1 MKSATRKKPKPRRPP
16 PWVKFPY
23 IETRSTKQRKA
34 RAERKCSS
42 AFSHIPLK
50 NYGRGVSFFQFEMS
64 QNKKPLYNNA
74 LQFCTSSKS
83 LCTSSALQLYDNF
96 RIVIVDLF
104 ISRIRKISKCRTLI
118 NEHMKPV
125 LSKRK
130 KTLPDPLLRVQ
141 NCDEKYEVKN
151 FGVSPFSAQALREN
165 FDEDKMILQK
175 RGAPFEHVR
184 KLRVKIQC
192 MIAHNHDDPPLTSMK
207 GPKWIKC
214 RKNID
219 DFHKRE
225 SKKRVFKQKFQS
237 LLTPGDSNLQFAE
250 SNPFRI
256 VRYDL
261 ICRSNHMP
269 NQANTNSEV
278 KKAVDE
284 IHNMIPTVI
293 TPTSARGI
301 RNELFGDGM
310 G

>member
-16 PWVKFPY
+16 PWVQFPY
-23 IETRSTKQRKA
+23 IENRSTKQRKA
-34 RAERKCSS
+34 RAKRKCSS

-64 QNKKPLYNNA
+64 QNKKPLYNNE

-125 LSKRK
+125 LYKRK
-130 KTLPDPLLRVQ
+130 KTSPDPLLRVED
-141 NCDEKYEVKN
+141 CDEKFEVKN
-151 FGVSPFSAQALREN
+151 FGVSPFSAQVLKES
-165 FDEDKMILQK
+165 FDEDKLIFQK

-184 KLRVKIQC
+184 KLRVKVQY
-192 MIAHNHDDPPLTSMK
+192 MIARNHTDPPLTSLK

-214 RKNID
+214 KKKID
-219 DFHKRE
+219 EFHKKE
-225 SKKRVFKQKFQS
+225 GKKRVFKQNFQS
-237 LLTPGDSNLQFAE
+237 LLTPGDSNLQFAD

-269 NQANTNSEV
+269 NQANTDSEV
-278 KKAVDE
+278 KKAIDE
-284 IHNMIPTVI
+284 IYHMVPTML
-293 TPTSARGI
+293 TPTSERGI
-301 RNELFGDGM
+301 RNELFGDM